1 MSTRVSLNEEKKLW
15 HGTYLSYGIG
25 FFVSLVFTSIS
36 FLLVAYDAFPPV
48 SLIYTIATLAFLQA
62 VVQLIFFL
70 HLGQEGKPHWET
82 FIFFFMLLI
91 LLIIVVGSLWVM
103 NDLNERMMPK
113 HNMTAAHHD

>member
-1 MSTRVSLNEEKKLW
+1 MDTDITLSDEKKLW
-15 HGTYLSYGIG
+15 HGTYISYGIG
-25 FFVSLVFTSIS
+25 FFVSLIFTSIS
-36 FLLVAYDAFPPV
+36 FLLVVYEVFEPQMLA
-48 SLIYTIATLAFLQA
+48 YTIAGFAFTQA

-91 LLIIVVGSLWVM
+91 LLIIVIGSLWVM

-113 HNMTAAHHD
+113 HSTMMHHD

>member
-1 MSTRVSLNEEKKLW
+1 MSEEISLNEEKKLW

-25 FFVSLVFTSIS
+25 FFVSLIFTSIS
-36 FLLVAYDAFPPV
+36 FLLVAFQVFPPEV
-48 SLIYTIATLAFLQA
+48 LIYTVASFALFQA

-91 LLIIVVGSLWVM
+91 LLIIAVGSLWVM

-113 HNMTAAHHD
+113 HMTTTHHD